1 MQVLKY
7 KYRLY
12 PTDVQLTKL
21 SQITGSVRYVWNHFL
36 ASEQKEY
43 ADNKKFKFYNTNS
56 QDLTALKQ
64 TTEWLNEV
72 PSTSLQQT
80 LRHLNLALK
89 SSFKSVKNG
98 KKGFP
103 KFKAKR
109 NFIASFSLTMVNADR
124 NIKDN
129 KFYIPKVGDVHCV
142 YHRALPSD
150 FSSCQIK
157 QEGDRWFVVITCRK
171 ACVQTPKTHDTVGID
186 LNSKEYVLSDCTRYA
201 IPKYLNEN
209 QIKIKSLQQDLS
221 RKQKAS
227 INRTKAQLKLF
238 KVHQRITNKRYDY
251 FSKLSKELVTDYDTI
266 CLEDLN
272 VASIQRKM
280 GRVTQDNGFS
290 MFRAMIVYK
299 AELYGK
305 ETVIIDRYYPSSQL
319 CSQCGTVQKMP
330 LSERTY
336 SCRCCDHV
344 MDRDLNAAV
353 NIHRAGMARSAFG
366 DTQEESEAVMLG
378 KLLGVEEEGSCV
390 LFRAQ

>member
-12 PTDVQLTKL
+12 PTDAQLSKL
-21 SQITGSVRYVWNHFL
+21 SQITGSVRYIWNHYL
-36 ASEQKEY
+36 AAEQKEY
-43 ADNKKFKFYNTNS
+43 ADNKKFHFCFANCK
-56 QDLTALKQ
+56 DLTALKQ
-64 TTEWLNEV
+64 TTVWLKEV
-72 PSTSLQQT
+72 PSTSLQCT
-80 LRHLNLALK
+80 LKNLDFALK
-89 SSFKSVKNG
+89 QSFKSVKNG

-109 NFIASFSLTMVNADR
+109 NFIASFTLTMVNAAR
-124 NIKDN
+124 NVKDN
-129 KFYIPKVGDVHCV
+129 KFYIPKVGDVSCI

-157 QEGDRWFVVITCRK
+157 QEGTRWFVVITCRK
-171 ACVQTPKTHDTVGID
+171 EQTLLPKTHNTIGID

-251 FSKLSKELVTDYDTI
+251 FSKLSKQLVTDYDTI

-305 ETVIIDRYYPSSQL
+305 NTVIIDRYYPSSQL
-319 CSQCGTVQKMP
+319 CSQCGAVQKMP

-344 MDRDLNAAV
+344 MDRDLNAAI

-366 DTQEESEAVMLG
+366 DTQEISEAVMLG
-378 KLLGVEEEGSCV
+378 KLLDIKEEGSCV
-390 LFRAQ
+390 L